1 MTSRPPTQLVL
12 DLVDGQRFRPVAHP
26 PEGLLQ
32 ALAELLLGAL
42 DTVTSAAR
50 EACDEPQDHA

>member
-1 MTSRPPTQLVL
+1 MTSRPPTQLTL
-12 DLVDGQRFRPVAHP
+12 DLVDGQRFGPVAHP

-42 DTVTSAAR
+42 DRAKSPAK